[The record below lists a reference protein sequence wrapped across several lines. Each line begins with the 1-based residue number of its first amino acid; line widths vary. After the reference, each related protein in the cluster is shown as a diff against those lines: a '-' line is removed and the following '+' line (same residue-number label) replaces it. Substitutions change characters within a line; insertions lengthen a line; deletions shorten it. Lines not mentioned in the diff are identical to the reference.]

1 MTNNKQFKKL
11 INLNIDEFMNKI
23 PEVGCILGLDLG
35 EKRIGIAI
43 SDVNRSFATSV
54 KVINRGKL
62 TNDVLIIN
70 NIISE
75 NDISAVIVGRPLNKD
90 GNPGKKSQSIRRL
103 AEEIN
108 KTLKLPLLFW
118 DERFSSQAVEKMM
131 INDIDLSRNN
141 RKKIL
146 DASAACWILDGA
158 LKRMHINNN

>member
-23 PEVGCILGLDLG
+23 TEVGCILGLDLG

-54 KVINRGKL
+54 TVINRGKL

-75 NDISAVIVGRPLNKD
+75 NDISAVIVGRPVNQD
-90 GNPGKKSQSIRRL
+90 GNPGKKS
-103 AEEIN
+103 
-108 KTLKLPLLFW
+108 
-118 DERFSSQAVEKMM
+118 
-131 INDIDLSRNN
+131 
-141 RKKIL
+141 
-146 DASAACWILDGA
+146 
-158 LKRMHINNN
+158 

>member
-23 PEVGCILGLDLG
+23 PKVGCILGLDLG

-43 SDVNRSFATSV
+43 SDVNRSFSTSV

-75 NDISAVIVGRPLNKD
+75 NDISAVIVGRPLNQD

-108 KTLKLPLLFW
+108 KTLKLPLLLW

-146 DASAACWILDGA
+146 DTSAACWILDGA
-158 LKRMHINNN
+158 LKRMQINNN